1 MNSRNLFLA
10 DIARRFAH
18 TVTHQPQIEAT
29 SNLFFELIMALRK
42 SQRRRNQ
49 GAPDLVYKIRHAR
62 GEMQLVLVVENLE
75 VIDQHEDL
83 AELRRIAGENFIS
96 ARFQF
101 QSEESGDALNYGVI
115 AIALLLRGPQSDDET
130 EEEADVRV
138 RTARSQLTRAHV
150 QPDLRRP
157 ATFAINWK
165 GSVVQTPSDR
175 TLILEMID
183 DVYNMHQLM
192 PAAITT
198 SLEELVAENHMTVN
212 QTVGG
217 GKKRKNR
224 RGDDEAVLI
233 SSSADLSVVDPYQ
246 CIGYSVHFVGVP
258 SFDENFLTFMKHKY
272 GSRWLNAVVIFPHER
287 VGRSMPP
294 ALVLTLA
301 CSNAVAKEAQQFS
314 IVGAKRLCM
323 KVYADPAVPT
333 NGEDN
338 DQ

>member
-10 DIARRFAH
+10 DIAKRFAH
-18 TVTHQPQIEAT
+18 SVSHQPQIEAT
-29 SNLFFELIMALRK
+29 SNLFFELIMALSK

-62 GEMQLVLVVENLE
+62 GEMQLVLIVENLE

-130 EEEADVRV
+130 EEEADARV
-138 RTARSQLTRAHV
+138 RAARSQLARAHV
-150 QPDLRRP
+150 QPDLRRA
-157 ATFAINWK
+157 ATFAINWE
-165 GSVVQTPSDR
+165 GSAVRAPSDR

-198 SLEELVAENHMTVN
+198 SLEELVAENHIAVN

-217 GKKRKNR
+217 NKKRKNR
-224 RGDDEAVLI
+224 RADDEAGLV
-233 SSSADLSVVDPYQ
+233 SSTENSAIDAGR

-258 SFDENFLTFMKHKY
+258 SFDDNFLTFMKHKY

-323 KVYADPAVPT
+323 KVYADPAAVP
-333 NGEDN
+333 NGDEDI
-338 DQ
+338 Q